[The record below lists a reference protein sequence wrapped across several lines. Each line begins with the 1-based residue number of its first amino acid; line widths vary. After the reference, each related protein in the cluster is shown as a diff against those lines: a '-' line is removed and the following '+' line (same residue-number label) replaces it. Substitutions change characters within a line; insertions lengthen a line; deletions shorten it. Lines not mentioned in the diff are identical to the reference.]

1 MLAKNMIPRVAILFL
16 IATIS
21 TAVLR
26 ASTADS
32 LMRAGVMCM
41 QQERFVEALDYLI
54 EGMEQ
59 AERDGDRHTYISCLG
74 NIGSVYGVIGNWD
87 RSLECQKRVCESAEA
102 EGNDAVKAQIILN
115 MFGSYIGKGDLQNAK
130 RMFREQ
136 VSHPV
141 SDTAMARHYFLYN
154 QGEIANL
161 EGNIPMAEYYFRQV
175 ADIARSHGDTA
186 RLVSQLIRLGELA
199 LQRADRVKARSYAD
213 SALNLSRNI
222 GIASKISSSY
232 SLLENIC
239 RREGDTVG
247 ADHYKKL
254 GMAINDSIFGLEQ
267 MNMVN
272 NRFSDYEKKVD
283 NRQISSL
290 NRRVRGQLQTIILCV
305 ALLIVVAVGASLVFY
320 NYYRLRQTQKFLL
333 RRNEELE
340 QADERNELLL
350 TRCLAAVDESE
361 AMQKSKEEVSVHS
374 DEPSTRVKTAQPAMS
389 ALQTDRILSDI
400 LRVMDDIPTI
410 SRHDFS
416 LAVLAK
422 EIGSN
427 TKYVATV
434 IKMTY
439 GKTFKEF
446 LNSYRIREAC
456 RRLGDKDTYGNLT
469 IEAIYRDLGY
479 NSASG
484 FIEAFKRVNGMTPS
498 TYQKLVLEK

>member
-1 MLAKNMIPRVAILFL
+1 
-16 IATIS
+16 
-21 TAVLR
+21 
-26 ASTADS
+26 
-32 LMRAGVMCM
+32 MCM

-87 RSLECQKRVCESAEA
+87 RSLECQKRVYESTEA
-102 EGNDAVKAQIILN
+102 DGNDAVKAQIILN

-136 VSHPV
+136 VGHPV

-161 EGNIPMAEYYFRQV
+161 EGDIPMAEYYFRQV
-175 ADIARSHGDTA
+175 ADIARSHGDTV

-199 LQRADRVKARSYAD
+199 LQRADRTKARNYAD
-213 SALNLSRNI
+213 SALNLSRHI

-239 RREGDTVG
+239 HREGDTIG
-247 ADHYKKL
+247 ADHYRKL

-283 NRQISSL
+283 NRQILSL

-305 ALLIVVAVGASLVFY
+305 ALLIVVVVGASLIFY

-361 AMQKSKEEVSVHS
+361 AMQKSKEVKEEEAVKSE
-374 DEPSTRVKTAQPAMS
+374 EPSPMVKTVQPSMS

-400 LRVMDDIPTI
+400 LRVMDDIPMI

-416 LAVLAK
+416 LAMLAK

>member
-1 MLAKNMIPRVAILFL
+1 MLAKNMIPKVAILFL
-16 IATIS
+16 IAAIS
-21 TAVLR
+21 TTVLR

-59 AERDGDRHTYISCLG
+59 AERDGDRHTYNSCLG

-87 RSLECQKRVCESAEA
+87 RSLECQKRVCESADA

-247 ADHYKKL
+247 ADHYRKL

-290 NRRVRGQLQTIILCV
+290 NRRVRGQLQTIIL
-305 ALLIVVAVGASLVFY
+305 
-320 NYYRLRQTQKFLL
+320 
-333 RRNEELE
+333 
-340 QADERNELLL
+340 
-350 TRCLAAVDESE
+350 
-361 AMQKSKEEVSVHS
+361 
-374 DEPSTRVKTAQPAMS
+374 
-389 ALQTDRILSDI
+389 
-400 LRVMDDIPTI
+400 
-410 SRHDFS
+410 
-416 LAVLAK
+416 
-422 EIGSN
+422 
-427 TKYVATV
+427 
-434 IKMTY
+434 
-439 GKTFKEF
+439 
-446 LNSYRIREAC
+446 
-456 RRLGDKDTYGNLT
+456 
-469 IEAIYRDLGY
+469 
-479 NSASG
+479 
-484 FIEAFKRVNGMTPS
+484 
-498 TYQKLVLEK
+498 

>member
-1 MLAKNMIPRVAILFL
+1 MLVWRI
-16 IATIS
+16 
-21 TAVLR
+21 
-26 ASTADS
+26 
-32 LMRAGVMCM
+32 
-41 QQERFVEALDYLI
+41 
-54 EGMEQ
+54 
-59 AERDGDRHTYISCLG
+59 H
-74 NIGSVYGVIGNWD
+74 
-87 RSLECQKRVCESAEA
+87 
-102 EGNDAVKAQIILN
+102 
-115 MFGSYIGKGDLQNAK
+115 
-130 RMFREQ
+130 
-136 VSHPV
+136 
-141 SDTAMARHYFLYN
+141 
-154 QGEIANL
+154 
-161 EGNIPMAEYYFRQV
+161 
-175 ADIARSHGDTA
+175 
-186 RLVSQLIRLGELA
+186 
-199 LQRADRVKARSYAD
+199 
-213 SALNLSRNI
+213 
-222 GIASKISSSY
+222 
-232 SLLENIC
+232 
-239 RREGDTVG
+239 
-247 ADHYKKL
+247 
-254 GMAINDSIFGLEQ
+254 DSIFGLEQ

-361 AMQKSKEEVSVHS
+361 AMQKAKEEESVKL
-374 DEPSTRVKTAQPAMS
+374 DEPSTRVKTAQPVMS

-400 LRVMDDIPTI
+400 LRIMDDIPTI

-446 LNSYRIREAC
+446 LNSYRIRIH
-456 RRLGDKDTYGNLT
+456 T
-469 IEAIYRDLGY
+469 AIL
-479 NSASG
+479 
-484 FIEAFKRVNGMTPS
+484 P
-498 TYQKLVLEK
+498 